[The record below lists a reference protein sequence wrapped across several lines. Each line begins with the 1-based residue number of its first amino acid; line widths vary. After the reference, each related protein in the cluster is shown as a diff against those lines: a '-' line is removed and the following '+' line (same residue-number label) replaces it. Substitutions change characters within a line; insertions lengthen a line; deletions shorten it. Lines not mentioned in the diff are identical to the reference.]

1 MDSYKIQPY
10 TLERAKELGLNVQSS
25 SSKTYKIEVYDGKFF
40 SKGAPFNQGSIF
52 DFNEDEFIHG
62 CEQAISRVEKDR
74 TNHEGLKLQD
84 QFKYS
89 DLAKQLLS
97 MI

>member
-1 MDSYKIQPY
+1 MGIASANSENSVLVEPS
-10 TLERAKELGLNVQSS
+10 G
-25 SSKTYKIEVYDGKFF
+25 KIEVYDGKFF
-40 SKGAPFNQGSIF
+40 SKGTPFNQGSIF
-52 DFNEDEFIHG
+52 DFNEDEFING
-62 CEQAISRVEKDR
+62 CEQAISRVEKDK